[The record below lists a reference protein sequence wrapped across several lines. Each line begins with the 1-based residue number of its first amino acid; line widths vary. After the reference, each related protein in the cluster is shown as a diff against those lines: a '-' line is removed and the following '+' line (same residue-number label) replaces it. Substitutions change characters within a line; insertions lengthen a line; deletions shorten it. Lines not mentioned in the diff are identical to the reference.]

1 MPELPD
7 IEAYLT
13 ALLPRVVGQEVAGIR
28 LSSISL
34 LKSYD
39 PPIEEMTGKTV
50 EGLSRLG
57 KRVVLELSN
66 DLYLVL
72 HLMVSGRLRWGEPG
86 ARVPGKIGHA
96 AIDFPNGT
104 LIITEA
110 ATKKRASLNLIRG
123 ADGLTEFDRGGLE
136 VMDAT
141 LEEFTEPLRRERHT
155 LKRSLT
161 DPTLFSGIGGA
172 YSDEIMH
179 RAKLSPLL
187 RTDRM
192 DDDDIARLYE
202 ASREVLAEWTARLNA
217 EAEERFPE
225 KVTAFR
231 PEMAVHGKYG
241 EACPVC
247 GAPVQRIRHASN
259 ETNYCPG
266 CQTEG
271 KIMADRALS
280 RILKDDW
287 PKTLEDLEEK

>member
-13 ALLPRVVGQEVAGIR
+13 ALQPRVVGQEVAGIR

-39 PPIEEMTGKTV
+39 PPIEEITGKTV

-66 DLYLVL
+66 DLHLVL

>member
-13 ALLPRVVGQEVAGIR
+13 ALRPRVVGHEAIGMR

-39 PPIEEMTGKTV
+39 PPIEEIAGKTV
-50 EGLSRLG
+50 TGLSRLG
-57 KRVVLELSN
+57 KRIVFELT
-66 DLYLVL
+66 DELYLVL

-86 ARVPGKIGHA
+86 AKIPGKIGHA
-96 AIDFPNGT
+96 AIDFANGT

-110 ATKKRASLNLIRG
+110 ATKKRASLNLTRG
-123 ADGLTEFDRGGLE
+123 AASLSEFDRGGLE
-136 VMDAT
+136 VMNAT
-141 LEEFTEPLRRERHT
+141 LEDFTDSLRRERHT

-179 RAKLSPLL
+179 RAQLSPLV
-187 RTDRM
+187 RTDRLG
-192 DDDDIARLYE
+192 DDDVARLYD
-202 ASREVLAEWTARLNA
+202 ATREVLAEWTERLNG
-217 EAEERFPE
+217 EAEGAFPD

-241 EACPVC
+241 EPCPVC
-247 GAPVQRIRHASN
+247 GTPVQRIRHASN

-266 CQTEG
+266 CQTGG
-271 KIMADRALS
+271 KILADRALS

>member
-13 ALLPRVVGQEVAGIR
+13 ALRPRVVGEEVTGVR

-39 PPIEEMTGKTV
+39 PPIDELVAKTV
-50 EGLSRLG
+50 TGLTRSG
-57 KRVVLELSN
+57 KRIVFALSD

-86 ARVPGKIGHA
+86 AKIPGKIGHA
-96 AIDFPNGT
+96 AIDFTDGT
-104 LIITEA
+104 LLITEA
-110 ATKKRASLNLIRG
+110 ATKKRASLHFVRS
-123 ADGLTEFDRGGLE
+123 ADDLAEFDRGGLE
-136 VMDAT
+136 VMGAT
-141 LEEFTEPLRRERHT
+141 LEEFTEALRRERHT

-179 RAKLSPLL
+179 RSMLSPLT
-187 RTDRM
+187 RTDRL
-192 DDDDIARLYE
+192 DDDEVARLYD
-202 ASREVLAEWTARLNA
+202 ATREVLTEWTDRLTA
-217 EAEERFPE
+217 EAERAFPD

-241 EACPVC
+241 EPCPVC

-266 CQTEG
+266 CQTGG
-271 KIMADRALS
+271 KILADRALS

-287 PKTLEDLEEK
+287 PKTLEDLEET

>member
-13 ALLPRVVGQEVAGIR
+13 ALRPRVVGHEAAGMR

-39 PPIEEMTGKTV
+39 PPIEEIAGKTV
-50 EGLSRLG
+50 TGLSRLG
-57 KRVVLELSN
+57 KRIVFELT
-66 DLYLVL
+66 DELYLVL

-86 ARVPGKIGHA
+86 AKIPGKIGHA
-96 AIDFPNGT
+96 AIDFANGT

-110 ATKKRASLNLIRG
+110 ASKKRASLNLTRG
-123 ADGLTEFDRGGLE
+123 AASLSEFDRGGLE
-136 VMDAT
+136 VMNAT
-141 LEEFTEPLRRERHT
+141 LEDFTDSLLRERHT

-179 RAKLSPLL
+179 RAQLSPLV
-187 RTDRM
+187 RTDRLG
-192 DDDDIARLYE
+192 DDDVARLYD
-202 ASREVLAEWTARLNA
+202 ATREVLAEWTERLNG
-217 EAEERFPE
+217 EAEGAFPD

-241 EACPVC
+241 EPCPVC

-266 CQTEG
+266 CQTGG
-271 KIMADRALS
+271 KILADRALS

-287 PKTLEDLEEK
+287 PKTLEDLEET

>member
-13 ALLPRVVGQEVAGIR
+13 ALQPRVVGQEVAGIR

-39 PPIEEMTGKTV
+39 PPIEEITGKTV

-57 KRVVLELSN
+57 KRVILELSN

-231 PEMAVHGKYG
+231 PEMAVHGKSG